1 MFDAKERNFMKK
13 KYTALFAAVFALSM
27 ITGCGAKENADAGTS
42 ASAQPAAEKQGRGLT
57 GETAPKFTLKNTAG
71 EDVAVEAKGRPY
83 VINFWATWCPP
94 CQAEIPDLAAFH
106 AAHKDKVDFYAVNLQ
121 EEAQP
126 VQKFMAERKADL
138 PVVFDT
144 NGDAAMLYGVR
155 AIPTTVVVNAEGKV
169 VYRKTGG
176 VTKEELE
183 DVINHL

>member
-1 MFDAKERNFMKK
+1 MKRT
-13 KYTALFAAVFALSM
+13 YMAAFAGLLSLSLFV
-27 ITGCGAKENADAGTS
+27 GCGNSDSGAAAGQT
-42 ASAQPAAEKQGRGLT
+42 ASAQHQSQEPAGKGLT
-57 GETAPKFTLKNTAG
+57 GDVAPTFTLKNPAG
-71 EDVAVEAKGRPY
+71 EDVTVKANGKPY

-94 CQAEIPDLAAFH
+94 CQAEIPDLAAFY
-106 AAHKDKVDFYAVNLQ
+106 AANGNKADFYAVNLQ

-126 VQKFMAERKADL
+126 VQKFMTERKADL
-138 PVVFDT
+138 PVVLDT
-144 NGDAAMLYGVR
+144 NGDAANLYGVR